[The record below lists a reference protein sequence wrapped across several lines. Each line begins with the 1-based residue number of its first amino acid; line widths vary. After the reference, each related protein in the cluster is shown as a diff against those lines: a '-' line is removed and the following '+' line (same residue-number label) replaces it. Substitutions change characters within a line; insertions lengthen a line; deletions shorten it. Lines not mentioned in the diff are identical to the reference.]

1 MYRPLELFIGL
12 RYTRSKARSQ
22 FLSLVSLFALLG
34 MVLGIAA
41 LIVVSSVM
49 NGFGEEL
56 QGRILRFVPHGYVD
70 QVGGVKDWRAVMA
83 TIEQQPTVVAASPYI
98 GGGSMLSFAGE
109 VKGAEVRGIMP
120 ALEHRVSGIAPFMTR
135 GSLEQL
141 VAGDYGIVLGAI
153 LARQLRVTVGDKV
166 TLVIPKV
173 SVTPAGVFPRMKR
186 FTVVGLYQVGAQQ
199 DATGALIH
207 LDDAAVL
214 YQRGDR
220 VDGLQLRV
228 DDLFTAAT
236 TVPSVVS
243 VLNTG
248 SDENNRPFDG
258 RDWTVTQGSL
268 FKSVKMEKT
277 MVSLLLLSIVAVA
290 AFNIISILTMM
301 VAEKRKDIA
310 VLRTLGMTPLSVV
323 RIFLVQG
330 MFVGL
335 GGTLLGLLIGIP
347 LAYNIGE
354 VVTFFEQLLGFH
366 VFDPRVYYISK
377 LPSVVKMDDV
387 IVVASSGFILSI
399 LATLYPAWRAGQIQP
414 AEALRYE

>member
-49 NGFGEEL
+49 NGFSDEL

-70 QVGGVKDWRAVMA
+70 QVGGVADWQQVKQQ
-83 TIEQQPTVVAASPYI
+83 IEEQPYVVAASPYI
-98 GGGSMLSFAGE
+98 GGASMLSFAGE

-120 ALEHRVSGIAPFMTR
+120 ALEHRVSGIEPYMIR

-141 VAGDYGIVLGAI
+141 VPGDYGIVLGSI
-153 LARQLRVTVGDKV
+153 LARQLRVSLGDKV

-207 LDDAAVL
+207 LDDAAIL
-214 YQRGDR
+214 YQRGDK
-220 VDGLQLRV
+220 VDGLQLKV
-228 DDLFTAAT
+228 EDLFLAGSV
-236 TVPSVVS
+236 VPSVVAA
-243 VLNTG
+243 LNEDRTVG
-248 SDENNRPFDG
+248 RAFDG

-335 GGTLLGLLIGIP
+335 GGTFLGLLIGIP

-354 VVTFFEQLLGFH
+354 VVAFFEQWLGFH
-366 VFDPRVYYISK
+366 VFDPQVYYISK
-377 LPSVVKMDDV
+377 LPSVVMMDDV